1 MTSRVVTSWMAVFG
15 TAVDSSAFEITFEIA
30 MNDSVDSF
38 PPKNCEQMIRTAG
51 LDRLTF
57 KYCRVARLDSKRSN
71 ICDDFWASLKD
82 NEKHTNRT

>member
-38 PPKNCEQMIRTAG
+38 PPKNCE
-51 LDRLTF
+51 
-57 KYCRVARLDSKRSN
+57 
-71 ICDDFWASLKD
+71 
-82 NEKHTNRT
+82 